1 MHYYIEPEV
10 SGSIGEKSIIDNTSY
25 PPLVKRLNYEFD
37 GWLGDDI
44 IESFPCFVVSEKLK
58 IELEEHSLS
67 GFSLDDV
74 EITKSEKF
82 TDLHPNKDLPTF
94 YWLKIS
100 GKAGKDDFGIA
111 EDFRLVISEKT
122 LSIFKKNKIDHA
134 DIEKFQ

>member
-1 MHYYIEPEV
+1 MYYYVEPEI
-10 SGSIGEKSIIDNTSY
+10 SGGIGASSIMDNSCH
-25 PPLVKRLNYEFD
+25 PPIVKKLNYEFD

-44 IESFPCFVVSEKLK
+44 IESFPCFVISEKLK

-122 LSIFKKNKIDHA
+122 LSIFKKIK
-134 DIEKFQ
+134 